1 MKYSVCLLVALA
13 GVALAYP
20 TKERRPPPAKNG
32 DDLIKRLE
40 EVLDD
45 IEFDKEYDGFE
56 KRPPPSGGEDGSRE
70 GRRRPRPEKDQQE
83 APAKRED
90 TEQAGRRRPKGPP
103 PSDGEDGSG
112 ERRRPPPSDGED
124 GSGEGRRGP
133 RPEGDQQETPAKR
146 EDTEQAGRRRPK

>member
-1 MKYSVCLLVALA
+1 MPQLKSFILGWCEDLKYSVCLLVALA

-56 KRPPPSGGEDGSRE
+56 I
-70 GRRRPRPEKDQQE
+70 
-83 APAKRED
+83 
-90 TEQAGRRRPKGPP
+90 
-103 PSDGEDGSG
+103 
-112 ERRRPPPSDGED
+112 
-124 GSGEGRRGP
+124 
-133 RPEGDQQETPAKR
+133 
-146 EDTEQAGRRRPK
+146 